1 LRFFKAFGNHDMTMT
16 RRGFLKAS
24 AAFAATPVLYGTAFA
39 APLPREADIVVIGAG
54 AAGIAAARRIQAANR
69 KVIVVEAEAQIGGRC
84 LTDATTF
91 DVPFDRG
98 ARWMHNPDTNPI
110 IKLARAAGL
119 EIVTAPSGQKIRVGR
134 RNARA
139 GETEEFLAT
148 LVKVNR
154 AIDDASRRADISCA
168 AALPKDLVLG
178 DWAGAIDFTL
188 GASFA
193 GKDFKDFSA
202 VDKIR
207 AADRNTVFACRQGLG
222 TLIAKLGNE
231 IPVSLSTP
239 VSRISW
245 SNRDVS
251 VETPSGKIA
260 ARAAILTVSSNVL
273 TAGGIKFAP
282 DIPKRT
288 LDAASKLSLGSYDHI
303 ALQVPGNP
311 LGLARDDVVIEQSTS
326 NRTALL
332 LANMGGSS
340 LCSIDVAG
348 SFGRDLS
355 AQGEAAMLA
364 FAKEWLT
371 KLFGSDAAAAVKK
384 SSVTRWNT
392 SPYVLG
398 AMSAAAPGGQ
408 ASRKIL
414 TEPIGAMFLAG
425 EATHETLW
433 GTVDGAWES
442 GERAADAAL
451 RRIGAI
457 KDNEP
462 VAAVPSRRA
471 PQPRRRAAPAQ
482 TASPFGREF

>member
-1 LRFFKAFGNHDMTMT
+1 MTMT

-24 AAFAATPVLYGTAFA
+24 AAFTATPVLYGTAFA
-39 APLPREADIVVIGAG
+39 ATPPREADIVVIGAG
-54 AAGIAAARRIQAANR
+54 AAGIAAARRIQATGR
-69 KVIVVEAEAQIGGRC
+69 KVIVVEAANQIGGRC
-84 LTDATTF
+84 LTDSTTF

-119 EIVTAPSGQKIRVGR
+119 EIATAPSGQKIRIGR

-148 LVKVNR
+148 LVKVNH

-178 DWAGAIDFTL
+178 DWAGTVDFTL
-188 GASFA
+188 GASFS
-193 GKDFKDFSA
+193 GKDLKDFSA
-202 VDKIR
+202 VDKVR
-207 AADRNTVFACRQGLG
+207 AADRNTAFACRQGMG
-222 TLIAKLGNE
+222 TLIAKLAEG
-231 IPVSLSTP
+231 IPVALSTP
-239 VSRISW
+239 VTRLDW
-245 SNRDVS
+245 SNRDVT
-251 VETPSGKIA
+251 VDTPSGRIT
-260 ARAAILTVSSNVL
+260 ARAAVVTVSTGVL
-273 TAGGIKFAP
+273 MSGNIKFGSEM
-282 DIPKRT
+282 PKRV

-303 ALQVPGNP
+303 ALQIPGNP
-311 LGLARDDVVIEQSTS
+311 MGLSRDDVIVEQSTS
-326 NRTALL
+326 NKTALL
-332 LANMGGSS
+332 LANIGGSS

-355 AQGEAAMLA
+355 SQGEAAMVA

-371 KLFGSDAAAAVKK
+371 KLFGSDIAAAVKK
-384 SSVTRWNT
+384 SNATRWNA
-392 SPYVLG
+392 SPHVLG

-408 ASRKIL
+408 ASRKAL
-414 TEPIGAMFLAG
+414 TDPIGAMYLAG

-462 VAAVPSRRA
+462 VAAVPAPRAQRSRRH
-471 PQPRRRAAPAQ
+471 AAPAR
-482 TASPFGREF
+482 TASPYGQNF

>member
-1 LRFFKAFGNHDMTMT
+1 MTMT
-16 RRGFLKAS
+16 RRSFLSAS
-24 AAFAATPVLYGTAFA
+24 AALAAIPVLHRSASGATPQ
-39 APLPREADIVVIGAG
+39 RDADIVVIGAG
-54 AAGIAAARRIQAANR
+54 AAGIAAARRILAANR
-69 KVIVVEAEAQIGGRC
+69 KVIVVEAASRIGGRC
-84 LTDATTF
+84 LTDSSTF
-91 DVPFDRG
+91 EVPFDRG

-119 EIVTAPSGQKIRVGR
+119 EMVTAPSGQKIRIGR

-139 GETEEFLAT
+139 GETEDFLAT
-148 LVKVNR
+148 LVKANR
-154 AIDDASRRADISCA
+154 AIDDASRKADISCA
-168 AALPKDLVLG
+168 AALPKELG
-178 DWAGAIDFTL
+178 DWASTIDFAL

-193 GKDFKDFSA
+193 GKDLKDFSA
-202 VDKIR
+202 VDKVR
-207 AADRNTVFACRQGLG
+207 AADRNTAFACRQGLG
-222 TLIAKLGNE
+222 TLIAKLGAE
-231 IPVSLSTP
+231 VPVSLSTP
-239 VSRISW
+239 ANRISW
-245 SNRDVS
+245 SNRDVT

-260 ARAAILTVSSNVL
+260 ARAAIVTVSSNVL
-273 TAGGIKFAP
+273 TAGSIKFAP
-282 DIPKRT
+282 DIPKRA

-303 ALQVPGNP
+303 VLQMPGNP
-311 LGLARDDVVIEQSTS
+311 LGLSRDDVIIEQSTS

-332 LANMGGSS
+332 LANIGGSS
-340 LCSIDVAG
+340 LCSIDVGG

-371 KLFGSDAAAAVKK
+371 KLFGSDVAAAIKK
-384 SSVTRWNT
+384 SSATRWNA

-451 RRIGAI
+451 RRIGAL
-457 KDNEP
+457 KDIEP
-462 VAAVPSRRA
+462 VSRIPAQRT
-471 PQPRRRAAPAQ
+471 PRPRRHAAPARRPPS
-482 TASPFGREF
+482 TSPFN

>member
-1 LRFFKAFGNHDMTMT
+1 MTMT

-69 KVIVVEAEAQIGGRC
+69 KVIVVEAGGQIGGRC

-91 DVPFDRG
+91 DLPFDRG

-188 GASFA
+188 GASFS
-193 GKDFKDFSA
+193 GKDLKDFSA

-222 TLIAKLGNE
+222 ALIAKLGGE

-303 ALQVPGNP
+303 ALQMPGNP
-311 LGLARDDVVIEQSTS
+311 LGLARDDVIIEQSTS

-340 LCSIDVAG
+340 LCSIDVGG

-355 AQGEAAMLA
+355 AKGEAAMVA
-364 FAKEWLT
+364 FATDWLAN
-371 KLFGSDAAAAVKK
+371 LFGSDVVKAVKK
-384 SSVTRWNT
+384 STATRWND

-408 ASRKIL
+408 GSRKIL
-414 TEPIGAMFLAG
+414 TEPIGAMYLAG

-451 RRIGAI
+451 RRIGVI

-462 VAAVPSRRA
+462 VAAVPAPRAQRSRRH
-471 PQPRRRAAPAQ
+471 AAPAR
-482 TASPFGREF
+482 TASPYGQNF

>member
-1 LRFFKAFGNHDMTMT
+1 MIIT
-16 RRGFLKAS
+16 RRSFLSGS
-24 AAFAATPVLYGTAFA
+24 AALVTAPVLYGRASA
-39 APLPREADIVVIGAG
+39 APLPREADIVIIGAG

-69 KVIVVEAEAQIGGRC
+69 RVIVVEAANQIGGRC
-84 LTDATTF
+84 ITDLTSF

-98 ARWMHNPDTNPI
+98 ARWMHNPDTNPV
-110 IKLARAAGL
+110 IKLARTAGL
-119 EIVTAPSGQKIRVGR
+119 EIVTAPSGQKIRIGR

-139 GETEEFLAT
+139 GETEDFLAT
-148 LVKVNR
+148 LVKANR
-154 AIDDASRRADISCA
+154 ALDDASRRADISCA
-168 AALPKDLVLG
+168 AALPKDLGLG
-178 DWAGAIDFTL
+178 DWTGAIEFVL
-188 GASFA
+188 GAGFA
-193 GKDFKDFSA
+193 GKDLKDLSV

-207 AADRNTVFACRQGLG
+207 AGDHNVVFACRQGMG
-222 TLIAKLGNE
+222 TLIAKLGE
-231 IPVSLSTP
+231 QIPVSLSTP
-239 VSRISW
+239 VNRITW
-245 SNRDVS
+245 SNRDVT
-251 VETPSGKIA
+251 VETQAGKIA

-273 TAGGIKFAP
+273 TSGNIKFAP

-288 LDAASKLSLGSYDHI
+288 LDAASKLSLGSYDHV
-303 ALQVPGNP
+303 ALQMPGNP
-311 LGLARDDVVIEQSTS
+311 LGLSRDDVVIEQSNS

-332 LANMGGSS
+332 LANMGNSS

-355 AQGEAAMLA
+355 AQGEAAMVA

-371 KLFGSDAAAAVKK
+371 SLFGGEAAAAIKK
-384 SSVTRWNT
+384 SSATRWNA
-392 SPYVLG
+392 SPYIMG

-414 TEPIGAMFLAG
+414 TEPIGAVFLAG

-457 KDNEP
+457 KDTEP
-462 VAAVPSRRA
+462 VSAMP
-471 PQPRRRAAPAQ
+471 PHRAAPHPRRHA
-482 TASPFGREF
+482 APMRPAPYY

>member
-1 LRFFKAFGNHDMTMT
+1 MTMT
-16 RRGFLKAS
+16 RRGFLSAS
-24 AAFAATPVLYGTAFA
+24 AALAATPVLYRSASGAT
-39 APLPREADIVVIGAG
+39 PRRETDIVVIGAG
-54 AAGIAAARRIQAANR
+54 AAGIAAARRILAANR
-69 KVIVVEAEAQIGGRC
+69 KVIVIEAASQIGGRC
-84 LTDATTF
+84 VTDSTTF
-91 DVPFDRG
+91 EVPFDRG

-139 GETEEFLAT
+139 GETEDFLAT
-148 LVKVNR
+148 LVKANR
-154 AIDDASRRADISCA
+154 AIDDGSRKADMSCA
-168 AALPKDLVLG
+168 AALPKELG
-178 DWAGAIDFTL
+178 DWGGTIDFAL
-188 GASFA
+188 GANFA
-193 GKDFKDFSA
+193 GKDLKDLSA

-222 TLIAKLGNE
+222 TLIAKLGSDV
-231 IPVSLSTP
+231 PVSLSTP
-239 VSRISW
+239 ATRLSW
-245 SNRDVS
+245 GSRDVT
-251 VETPSGKIA
+251 VETASGKID
-260 ARAAILTVSSNVL
+260 ARAAIITVSSNVL
-273 TAGGIKFAP
+273 TSGSIKFLP
-282 DIPKRT
+282 DIPKRA

-303 ALQVPGNP
+303 ALQLPGNP
-311 LGLARDDVVIEQSTS
+311 LGLSRDDVIIEQSTS

-332 LANMGGSS
+332 FANMGGSS
-340 LCSIDVAG
+340 LCSIDVGG

-355 AQGEAAMLA
+355 AQGEAAMIA

-371 KLFGSDAAAAVKK
+371 KLFGSEVTAAIKK
-384 SSVTRWNT
+384 SSATRWNA

-414 TEPIGAMFLAG
+414 AEPIGAMFLAG

-451 RRIGAI
+451 RKIGAL
-457 KDNEP
+457 KDEP
-462 VAAVPSRRA
+462 VASVPA
-471 PQPRRRAAPAQ
+471 PRMARPRHAAPRQ
-482 TASPFGREF
+482 PSPYRNSF